1 MQGKV
6 RVEDFYI
13 IEAMNVEFNPNC
25 VNCKCDRYPLGGTY
39 FSFKGRKRVEFYLK
53 GIRIERRWLGCIISM
68 DHRSRESPRQLQCS
82 IKDAPHSQSR
92 LMKNIKLSN
101 VYKIYSNGGVAL
113 TLS

>member
-39 FSFKGRKRVEFYLK
+39 FSLK
-53 GIRIERRWLGCIISM
+53 DEK
-68 DHRSRESPRQLQCS
+68 E
-82 IKDAPHSQSR
+82 
-92 LMKNIKLSN
+92 
-101 VYKIYSNGGVAL
+101 
-113 TLS
+113 